1 MLLDQS
7 PSLSLLPR
15 PKVKICGLRDP
26 DQARL
31 AVDYGADGIG
41 LMFHADSPR
50 HLSITEA
57 KNLSNAI
64 SGRAT
69 RVGVFVNADQVMIEA
84 VLASVPLDMLQFH
97 GDESDRDCQRWGL
110 PWIKAVR
117 VQNSVEVDQLRH
129 RWPNAS
135 AFLLDACSPYALGG
149 TGEGFDWSLFP
160 KQSDIPLM
168 LAGGLRPDNIAQ
180 AIATVAPWAVDVSS
194 GVESATGVK
203 DSALIRA
210 FLQEVNRVR
219 QC

>member
-31 AVDYGADGIG
+31 AADCGADGIG
-41 LMFHADSPR
+41 LMFHDASPR
-50 HLSITEA
+50 HLSIAEA
-57 KNLSNAI
+57 KQLSEAI
-64 SGRAT
+64 AGRTT
-69 RVGVFVNADQVMIEA
+69 RVGVFVNPDRAMVEA

-97 GDESDRDCQRWGL
+97 GNESDSDCQRWGL
-110 PWIKAVR
+110 PWIKVVR
-117 VQNSVEVDQLRH
+117 VQGAVEVEQLRQ
-129 RWPNAS
+129 RWPNAA
-135 AFLLDACSPYALGG
+135 AFLLDACSTSAFGG
-149 TGEGFDWSLFP
+149 TGERFDWSLFP

-180 AIATVAPWAVDVSS
+180 AIATVKPWAVDVSS
-194 GVESATGVK
+194 GVESAKGVK